1 MNLRLEQP
9 FGLPFQILCGVGKIL
24 RVRVRRREAGGSYQ
38 PRTVDAASRTLALR
52 CAGFGLLHRDLVNM
66 A

>member
-1 MNLRLEQP
+1 VEEIKGGRLVFWVLKE
-9 FGLPFQILCGVGKIL
+9 KT
-24 RVRVRRREAGGSYQ
+24 EDTYQ

-52 CAGFGLLHRDLVNM
+52 CAGFGLLHRDLINM

>member
-1 MNLRLEQP
+1 MRIESSCMVTFACEIKRGRLVFWFLKE
-9 FGLPFQILCGVGKIL
+9 KT
-24 RVRVRRREAGGSYQ
+24 EDTYQ
-38 PRTVDAASRTLALR
+38 PRTVDAAARTLALR